1 MFIIK
6 TAIQSLIGNGLKTWL
21 TVFVLSLSLVMIII
35 MQGILHGWSA
45 QAIDDAQR
53 WEIAD
58 GQYWCQHYDPW
69 DPFSLDSGTA
79 VVPQVFNPLIE
90 QQLIEPV
97 LITQATL
104 YPDGRM
110 QGVMLRGIN
119 PEQSLLELPTQKL
132 QGDSIGP
139 VPVVLGAYMA
149 RQLKVKLND
158 EMILRWRDKNG
169 AFEAIDI
176 RIAGVFKTSVPSVDN
191 GVVWIALDRLQEMTL
206 RHGEANLLIKSPEA
220 PRTEI
225 EGWSYKSVDKL
236 MESTLL
242 LVKTKSVGT
251 SVFYIIFLLLAMLA
265 IFDTQTLAIF
275 RRQRE
280 IGTMVAMGM
289 TPRQVVWHFTLEGSM
304 YALLAIVVGT
314 VWGTPI
320 IWYMT
325 RVGISFPV
333 EAADFGVPMADVM
346 YAVVTPGLVLG
357 TIVFIFLVTAAVS
370 YLPARKIARMN
381 PTRAIR
387 GKAL

>member
-1 MFIIK
+1 MFLIK

-21 TVFVLSLSLVMIII
+21 TVFVLSLSLVMIIL

-79 VVPQVFNPLIE
+79 VVPQVFNKLIE
-90 QQLIEPV
+90 QQLVEPV
-97 LITQATL
+97 LITQATV

-110 QGVMLRGIN
+110 QGVMLRGIR
-119 PEQSLLELPTQKL
+119 PQQSILELPTLSL
-132 QGDSIGP
+132 QSDSAGS

-169 AFEAIDI
+169 AFEAVDI
-176 RIAGVFKTSVPSVDN
+176 RIAGIFKTSVPSVDN
-191 GVVWIALDRLQEMTL
+191 GVMWIALDRLQEMTF
-206 RHGEANLLIKSPEA
+206 RHGEANLLIKSPEVA
-220 PRTEI
+220 LIET
-225 EGWSYKSVDKL
+225 EGWSFKSVDKL

-242 LVKTKSVGT
+242 MVKTKSVGT

-304 YALLAIVVGT
+304 YALLAIVVGAI
-314 VWGTPI
+314 WGSPL

-325 RVGISFPV
+325 KVGISFPV

-346 YAVVTPGLVLG
+346 YAVITPGLVMG
-357 TIVFIFLVTAAVS
+357 TIIFIFLVTALVS

>member
-1 MFIIK
+1 
-6 TAIQSLIGNGLKTWL
+6 
-21 TVFVLSLSLVMIII
+21 
-35 MQGILHGWSA
+35 
-45 QAIDDAQR
+45 
-53 WEIAD
+53 
-58 GQYWCQHYDPW
+58 
-69 DPFSLDSGTA
+69 
-79 VVPQVFNPLIE
+79 
-90 QQLIEPV
+90 
-97 LITQATL
+97 
-104 YPDGRM
+104 
-110 QGVMLRGIN
+110 
-119 PEQSLLELPTQKL
+119 
-132 QGDSIGP
+132 
-139 VPVVLGAYMA
+139 
-149 RQLKVKLND
+149 
-158 EMILRWRDKNG
+158 
-169 AFEAIDI
+169 
-176 RIAGVFKTSVPSVDN
+176 
-191 GVVWIALDRLQEMTL
+191 
-206 RHGEANLLIKSPEA
+206 
-220 PRTEI
+220 
-225 EGWSYKSVDKL
+225 

-357 TIVFIFLVTAAVS
+357 NSSSELS
-370 YLPARKIARMN
+370 SGP
-381 PTRAIR
+381 
-387 GKAL
+387 